1 MYRTAESMAE
11 EDGEERNLL
20 WGADP
25 SPLPPATHTWNG
37 TLDASRG
44 VRSARESIEGFR
56 VGSVG
61 VGTEEED
68 LTEKAEELG
77 SLNNGGG
84 GSRPFSSATGGIDGT
99 RGAAVPTPRGS
110 PPNGTILIL
119 KTFLPSLGINFSK
132 KRGNTG
138 DNVFRP
144 VHMVNPFLSF
154 LLRSTWFL
162 FPYSYLFNLRI
173 RVL

>member
-84 GSRPFSSATGGIDGT
+84 GSRPFSSATGGLMG
-99 RGAAVPTPRGS
+99 RAAR
-110 PPNGTILIL
+110 
-119 KTFLPSLGINFSK
+119 
-132 KRGNTG
+132 
-138 DNVFRP
+138 
-144 VHMVNPFLSF
+144 
-154 LLRSTWFL
+154 L
-162 FPYSYLFNLRI
+162 FPRHGVHRRMAPFWFWKHFFPLSGLTFQKNAEIREITYFVLFIWWI
-173 RVL
+173 RFFPSF